1 MPITLNTAPHG
12 PRAWQDR
19 RASTAAELFAR
30 SCPED
35 YRKSQNIMQSSF
47 PMEFPYDSHISA
59 SQHGFI
65 WALVAAYS
73 RHHNL
78 IIRPEDIWF
87 SILTQLS
94 FYINAHAEEL
104 RSIFVSHEGQKELT
118 VTAVG
123 TIRSVDL
130 GALAVEMTE
139 RIDEN
144 LVDKEFRDW
153 LLPDFT
159 TTTRSDTIAAA
170 VLMMGTLQKYF
181 SYTMQ
186 LTCGIPSVTLLGEK
200 EDWEKLVKRLD
211 RLPLLGDEPAR
222 FAELLRPVLGC
233 FVASFEKPEAP
244 EVLDFWSRCAHRES
258 MGSGTSYLCG
268 WVSVFCFWDEEGE
281 LVRAGQVQLERLY
294 LPPPPPPPPRLPT
307 HPNST
312 SSEPPHLEPMRSAFE
327 EKFNPRAGEGVLK
340 DALSRKVDMENVPS
354 GFASVPVK
362 VNDNGTV
369 YETMMLAGLVGI
381 QATSTGVT
389 LERNDATM
397 HRSAWNATAEAVG
410 NSVANPTAETGLD
423 SVQPV
428 AGWWMY
434 EKANGKRRKGN
445 FFSQWG
451 NSDVMK
457 RLRVPSF
464 PPPPGV
470 PGTS

>member
-12 PRAWQDR
+12 PRAWQHP
-19 RASTAAELFAR
+19 RASTAAELFAH
-30 SCPED
+30 SCTEG
-35 YRKSQNIMQSSF
+35 YQNIIQSSF
-47 PMEFPYDSHISA
+47 PMELPYDSHISA

-73 RHHNL
+73 HHHNL

-104 RSIFVSHEGQKELT
+104 RSIFVSHKGQKELT

-139 RIDEN
+139 LIDKN
-144 LVDKEFRDW
+144 LVNKEFRDW
-153 LLPDFT
+153 LLPNFT
-159 TTTRSDTIAAA
+159 TTTRSDTIVAA

-181 SYTMQ
+181 SYTMK

-211 RLPLLGDEPAR
+211 RLPILGDEPAR
-222 FAELLRPVLGC
+222 FAELLRPILGL

-244 EVLDFWSRCAHRES
+244 EVLDFWGRCAHEEY
-258 MGSGTSYLCG
+258 MGSGMSYLCG
-268 WVSVFCFWDEEGE
+268 WVSVFCFWNEEGE
-281 LVRAGQVQLERLY
+281 LVPAGQIYLERLY
-294 LPPPPPPPPRLPT
+294 LLPPG
-307 HPNST
+307 
-312 SSEPPHLEPMRSAFE
+312 
-327 EKFNPRAGEGVLK
+327 EKE
-340 DALSRKVDMENVPS
+340 VDMKNVPS
-354 GFASVPVK
+354 GVASVPVK
-362 VNDNGTV
+362 VNDNGTD
-369 YETMMLAGLVGI
+369 YETTMLAGLVGI

-389 LERNDATM
+389 LERNDAAM
-397 HRSAWNATAEAVG
+397 HRSTLNATAEAVG

-434 EKANGKRRKGN
+434 EKANGERRESK
-445 FFSQWG
+445 FFSQGG
-451 NSDVMK
+451 NSDVIK
-457 RLRVPSF
+457 RLRVADLLSPAPGPSH
-464 PPPPGV
+464 
-470 PGTS
+470 

>member
-12 PRAWQDR
+12 PRAWQDP

-30 SCPED
+30 SCPKD
-35 YRKSQNIMQSSF
+35 RQKSQNIIQSSF

-123 TIRSVDL
+123 TIRSVDF
-130 GALAVEMTE
+130 GALAVEITDL
-139 RIDEN
+139 IDKN

-159 TTTRSDTIAAA
+159 TTTRSDTIVAA

-181 SYTMQ
+181 SYAMQ

-211 RLPLLGDEPAR
+211 RLPMLGDEPAR
-222 FAELLRPVLGC
+222 FAELLRSVLGF

-258 MGSGTSYLCG
+258 MGSGPSYLCG
-268 WVSVFCFWDEEGE
+268 WVSVFCFWNEEGK
-281 LVRAGQVQLERLY
+281 L
-294 LPPPPPPPPRLPT
+294 
-307 HPNST
+307 
-312 SSEPPHLEPMRSAFE
+312 
-327 EKFNPRAGEGVLK
+327 

-369 YETMMLAGLVGI
+369 YKTMMLAGLVGI
-381 QATSTGVT
+381 QATSTG
-389 LERNDATM
+389 
-397 HRSAWNATAEAVG
+397 
-410 NSVANPTAETGLD
+410 TGLD
-423 SVQPV
+423 TVQPV

-434 EKANGKRRKGN
+434 EKMNGE
-445 FFSQWG
+445 
-451 NSDVMK
+451 
-457 RLRVPSF
+457 
-464 PPPPGV
+464 
-470 PGTS
+470 